1 LEVDEAV
8 GIFHGIEG
16 EPRTLKLGEISGKDI
31 TLPLLALGYSTGG
44 VREDGTVGR
53 AQANVGIL
61 SQIAKGPWGN
71 ILVLDVPIDPGD
83 SGGPVLNPDGLV
95 VGIVIGT
102 QKGAIGAAFALNVS
116 EIRAALPALKR
127 GESR

>member
-1 LEVDEAV
+1 M
-8 GIFHGIEG
+8 
-16 EPRTLKLGEISGKDI
+16 
-31 TLPLLALGYSTGG
+31 
-44 VREDGTVGR
+44 GR
-53 AQANVGIL
+53 AQANFGIL

-71 ILVLDVPIDPGD
+71 VLVLDVPVDRGD

-102 QKGAIGAAFALNVS
+102 QKEAIGAAFALNVS